1 MSSLD
6 LRFYREITEKISGEL
21 EKLAAELIAGKA
33 TDHSDY
39 KGRIGRIKGLQEA
52 LALAQEVQ
60 KDVLGIERK

>member
-33 TDHSDY
+33 TDYSDY
-39 KGRIGRIKGLQEA
+39 RSEEHTSELQSH
-52 LALAQEVQ
+52 
-60 KDVLGIERK
+60 